1 MKVIIVRPLEE
12 PVTSEI
18 EYGLKPMQKIVGG
31 YIQAIYP
38 FEDPVALI
46 CNEEGKLLGLPLNRA
61 LRTETGEIY
70 DIVAGT
76 FLLCGAPPD
85 SDHFTDLTQEQVE
98 TLLHRFRRPELFL

>member
-12 PVTSEI
+12 PIVAEV
-18 EYGLKPMQKIVGG
+18 EHGLKPMQKIVGG

-46 CNEEGKLLGLPLNRA
+46 CNEEGNLLGLPLNRA

-70 DIVAGT
+70 DVIAGT

-85 SDHFTDLTQEQVE
+85 SDHFTDLSQEQVE